1 MLKVID
7 GQGESS
13 QHSRS
18 IQINRSGLID
28 ISIKKTTPVT
38 EQHQFEKA
46 LEDMNDHAKKRL
58 FKGLRSDIANCFK
71 MSSSL
76 LKNKRELIGKGDR
89 QEAEIASKQ
98 CQKLRLTE
106 RALWKQ
112 IKKLHELI
120 NATQ

>member
-1 MLKVID
+1 MLKVIN

-18 IQINRSGLID
+18 IHINRSGLID
-28 ISIKKTTPVT
+28 ISIKKITPVT

-46 LEDMNDHAKKRL
+46 LEDMNDHAKKCL
-58 FKGLRSDIANCFK
+58 FKGLQNDIAKCFK
-71 MSSSL
+71 MSSTL
-76 LKNKRELIGKGDR
+76 LKNKREFIGKGDG
-89 QEAEIASKQ
+89 QEAEIASEQ

-120 NATQ
+120 SATK